1 MSIRRASSSATR
13 PGLKVVKIAQ
23 TVFSGR
29 YSSLWGGCDDYL
41 PSAANTDRHEYIVNV
56 QFDCALAYSQFTRD
70 FLIGKAL
77 LNQHRNLL
85 LAGGQYAAPFCG
97 FEDIWPVFEA
107 RTGREQNAVLHGC
120 LFFGPWTWDEKL
132 ERWLPW
138 GCDQQHSFSIIAVA
152 PAPQASRCARGMA
165 KN

>member
-29 YSSLWGGCDDYL
+29 YSSLWGGCDDYF

-97 FEDIWPVFEA
+97 FEDIWPVSEA
-107 RTGREQNAVLHGC
+107 RTGHEQIAVLHGC
-120 LFFGPWTWDEKL
+120 LFFGPWT
-132 ERWLPW
+132 
-138 GCDQQHSFSIIAVA
+138 
-152 PAPQASRCARGMA
+152 
-165 KN
+165 